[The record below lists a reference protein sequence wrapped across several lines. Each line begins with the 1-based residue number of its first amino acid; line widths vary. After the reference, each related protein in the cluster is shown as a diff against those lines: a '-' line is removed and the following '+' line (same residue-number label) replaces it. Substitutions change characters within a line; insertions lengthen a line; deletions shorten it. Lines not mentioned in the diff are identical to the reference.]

1 MTTAVLLGLPLAFE
15 PAERGI
21 MRRPP
26 RPPAARCSTR
36 CWSSA
41 SCWSAS

>member
-26 RPPAARCSTR
+26 RRPERRSSTAR
-36 CWSSA
+36 
-41 SCWSAS
+41 